1 MPWRDDSTTFGT
13 LTEHGRQ
20 IASVESRAGQWRYL
34 IEQSVIPHR
43 SPATRT
49 IGQGFGSRL
58 AAQIAAEDHIESVR
72 ASRRTNTPAEPDNDD
87 LHRLVEFDVLKHTG
101 TWR

>member
-1 MPWRDDSTTFGT
+1 MPWRDDTNTFGT
-13 LTEHGRQ
+13 LTENGRQ
-20 IASVESRAGQWRYL
+20 IASVESRAGEWRYL
-34 IEQSVIPHR
+34 IEQCVIPHR

-58 AAQIAAEDHIESVR
+58 AAQIVAEDHIEQVR
-72 ASRRTNTPAEPDNDD
+72 AAQRPTVSAGPDNDD
-87 LHRLVEFDVLKHTG
+87 VHRLVEFDVLKHTG